1 MYMFELDWYNLFISF
16 LVFLE
21 VIFSFVNLMFNIVFM
36 LKNETKM
43 GRELKI
49 LQKSELDKQCI
60 ILNEIIIY

>member
-43 GRELKI
+43 GR
-49 LQKSELDKQCI
+49 
-60 ILNEIIIY
+60 